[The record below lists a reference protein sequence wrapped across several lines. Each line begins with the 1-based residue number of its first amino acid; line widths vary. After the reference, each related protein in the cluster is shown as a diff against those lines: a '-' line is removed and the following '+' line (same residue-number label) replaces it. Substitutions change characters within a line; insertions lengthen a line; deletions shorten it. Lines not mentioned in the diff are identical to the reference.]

1 MNEGLDVIGAEE
13 NVETAC
19 VIHTISDSFVSI
31 SKHQREDPFCIE
43 LFEKSEKGAID
54 VVVIE
59 QPNGSFTCSPFHVR
73 FGKLG
78 VLRSKEKVVD
88 IEINGEPLD
97 IHMKLGESGEA
108 FFVEEIS
115 EEELASGKTVPSY
128 MVCSP
133 IPKNSSPAEAM
144 WPDNI
149 KSDADQIFVLD
160 DIHLADAESKELP
173 QDTTGLPSTNLAL
186 WRSVVECDK
195 WFPCLETPSFFA
207 TLAPVY
213 RVYKTRIDIEVTA
226 PGNGVFP
233 GVSLDTSFIL
243 LFLPTWEHAT
253 PPWDTPASVSTFL
266 SSCGRPPPLYTP
278 LTAGLSLVC
287 DTGKFAVKVVRC
299 RDSVE
304 EKKC

>member
-133 IPKNSSPAEAM
+133 I
-144 WPDNI
+144 
-149 KSDADQIFVLD
+149 
-160 DIHLADAESKELP
+160 
-173 QDTTGLPSTNLAL
+173 
-186 WRSVVECDK
+186 VE
-195 WFPCLETPSFFA
+195 
-207 TLAPVY
+207 
-213 RVYKTRIDIEVTA
+213 
-226 PGNGVFP
+226 G
-233 GVSLDTSFIL
+233 
-243 LFLPTWEHAT
+243 H
-253 PPWDTPASVSTFL
+253 FL
-266 SSCGRPPPLYTP
+266 SSYSSDITDLRKPLRDLENDQFVPCTDFDKHYLSQNRENFDKSVTDEISLISDTFDDLVFSDDSGDKIFDSDKPTTSNYKPKVLEHQKPETTLPPKNDFVATVY
-278 LTAGLSLVC
+278 
-287 DTGKFAVKVVRC
+287 
-299 RDSVE
+299 E
-304 EKKC
+304 